1 MNDIVDC
8 FSVIIILLKHKLTH
22 GFFDGDETSV
32 VREVAHYISHER
44 CFSGTCCA
52 GIHLRN
58 AMYERYNKEVVYFLC
73 THFALNELFLGYLA
87 GIDDTDRHG
96 NTDIFAY
103 NKRMNGRNTDILI
116 KESGNKRSGSIE
128 YQLVIMKHTA
138 HYIESVL
145 R

>member
-8 FSVIIILLKHKLTH
+8 LSVISILLEHKLTH
-22 GFFDGDETSV
+22 
-32 VREVAHYISHER
+32 
-44 CFSGTCCA
+44 
-52 GIHLRN
+52 
-58 AMYERYNKEVVYFLC
+58 
-73 THFALNELFLGYLA
+73 NELFLGYLA